1 MDVAHKELEEE
12 VTDVI
17 QIALDRMDLLKALL
31 EEDAIRPMSWES
43 YDILPEELSI
53 TGEKLGSGSSG
64 SVFGGSFHSTPVAIK
79 TLVGPQSLGEWS
91 GKTKPP
97 QLTICRIS

>member
-1 MDVAHKELEEE
+1 MDVAHEELEEE

-43 YDILPEELSI
+43 YEIPREELSVMASPLGNGS
-53 TGEKLGSGSSG
+53 TGT
-64 SVFGGSFHSTPVAIK
+64 VFGGSFHSTEVAVK
-79 TLVGPQSLGEWS
+79 TLNGPGSLGNWT

-97 QLTICRIS
+97 QLTTCAKF